1 MYKLAERPGD
11 SAGVY
16 CGAGGL
22 FLGRSPLIARI
33 GATYRI
39 RVDDEIAG
47 LLAAAY
53 GSIEEA
59 ERLRPRL
66 RLIRSALQDGDH
78 CRAMILAV
86 QARLGPVAAEGIAR
100 LAQTESLCK
109 YTSIP
114 TSRRDPHGR
123 WTSTEDGASP
133 GGTSVAAHPA
143 PPSSEHPTYWGN
155 ENPTQIAQNAP
166 LDFSTHAWARMQQ
179 RGITPDRVMDAVK
192 NGTRVTQPNG
202 NIRCTG
208 AGCVV
213 VINPSG
219 RIVTIY

>member
-1 MYKLAERPGD
+1 MLLPGPLIPEAAMYKLAERPGD

-109 YTSIP
+109 YNFNP
-114 TSRRDPHGR
+114 D
-123 WTSTEDGASP
+123 E
-133 GGTSVAAHPA
+133 PA
-143 PPSSEHPTYWGN
+143 RP
-155 ENPTQIAQNAP
+155 ARP
-166 LDFSTHAWARMQQ
+166 LDIDRGRGLAGRDQ
-179 RGITPDRVMDAVK
+179 RRCSSRTAVVRTSDLL
-192 NGTRVTQPNG
+192 G
-202 NIRCTG
+202 
-208 AGCVV
+208 
-213 VINPSG
+213 
-219 RIVTIY
+219 

>member
-114 TSRRDPHGR
+114 TSRATRTAAGHRQRTGPRRAGPASLLIPHR
-123 WTSTEDGASP
+123 RRP
-133 GGTSVAAHPA
+133 
-143 PPSSEHPTYWGN
+143 
-155 ENPTQIAQNAP
+155 
-166 LDFSTHAWARMQQ
+166 
-179 RGITPDRVMDAVK
+179 
-192 NGTRVTQPNG
+192 
-202 NIRCTG
+202 NIRLTG
-208 AGCVV
+208 VTK
-213 VINPSG
+213 IPRRLHKMLHLIFRPTPG
-219 RIVTIY
+219 RECNSAA